1 MTTARRADLSRAKF
15 DDVYERF
22 IRTAGFFEPHGYYDI
37 SRERYW
43 LTLNYLAEV
52 RLPRP
57 ADILEI
63 GGGQMAILAAK
74 LFGDRGVVGDISES
88 YRAPVDAAGV
98 AWERVN
104 LMEDDP
110 PAMKGRFDA
119 IVLAEVIEHLP
130 IPPYVI
136 LGKLRTWL
144 KPDGVVFLT
153 TPNLFRLR
161 NLIRMAMGR
170 DPFDRFIL
178 PRPDRGLGHQ
188 TEYSADHLGWQIKE
202 AGFTLERMEHDQL
215 GATGFSAKARLGRAL
230 LAPLRL
236 RKKWREGLVA
246 VGRNPA

>member
-1 MTTARRADLSRAKF
+1 MTTARRAELTRAAF
-15 DDVYERF
+15 DAAYERF
-22 IRTAGFFEPHGYYDI
+22 VRTAGFFEPGGYYDL

-43 LTLNYLAEV
+43 LTLGYLADI

-57 ADILEI
+57 AAILEI
-63 GGGQMAILAAK
+63 GGGQMAILAEK
-74 LFGDRGVVGDISES
+74 LFGDDGTVGDISES

-98 AWERVN
+98 RWEKIN

-110 PAMKGRFDA
+110 ASCQGRFDA

-136 LGKLRTWL
+136 LGKLRRWL
-144 KPDGVVFLT
+144 KPDGVVLLT

-161 NLIRMAMGR
+161 NLARMAMGR

-178 PRPDRGLGHQ
+178 PRPDIGLGHQ
-188 TEYSADHLGWQIKE
+188 TEYSAKHLGWQIRE
-202 AGFTLERMEHDQL
+202 AGFALETMAHDQL
-215 GATGFSAKARLGRAL
+215 GVAGFSVKARVARRL

-236 RKKWREGLVA
+236 RKAWREELVA